1 MFLISKVYEPIRNNL
16 LFGNS
21 KASEKDLNK
30 VLDLVCISKE
40 VSKFKYGI
48 DTFIG
53 ERGVTLSGGQKQRLN
68 IARALL
74 KDSNIILIDDAL
86 SNIDVENE
94 KKILS
99 NIYSYKKLKT
109 VIIVSNRISTISS
122 CDQIIV
128 LDNGSLVQKG
138 THNELLNE
146 NGYYKR
152 IHDIQNKTI

>member
-1 MFLISKVYEPIRNNL
+1 M

-21 KASEKDLNK
+21 NASEKDLNK

-40 VSKFKYGI
+40 VSKFKSGI

-94 KKILS
+94 K
-99 NIYSYKKLKT
+99 NIIKYLF
-109 VIIVSNRISTISS
+109 
-122 CDQIIV
+122 
-128 LDNGSLVQKG
+128 LQK
-138 THNELLNE
+138 
-146 NGYYKR
+146 
-152 IHDIQNKTI
+152 D